1 MISMAW
7 EGEEGGVGRRPLT
20 SRHPLWIAGGVL
32 YPHLAT
38 CPHYNTCKVT
48 CAAAKTT
55 ARAQRPGSCHL
66 QQVGEEHKVQV
77 VAVLAWIRWEGNQ
90 VWVEGWPWTLRSVDG
105 PLGSTATLPPRGTG
119 ISPLPY
125 SLIYKRM

>member
-7 EGEEGGVGRRPLT
+7 EGEEGGVGWAPTYLT
-20 SRHPLWIAGGVL
+20 TPPVDRWWRAIS
-32 YPHLAT
+32 HLAT

-48 CAAAKTT
+48 SAAAKTT

-66 QQVGEEHKVQV
+66 HQVGKEHKVQV